1 MFHCGVFGI
10 AFDQISNIVFGVFGI
25 AFGDFEIAFGVLGF
39 VKCFQIGVFEM
50 VNG

>member
-10 AFDQISNIVFGVFGI
+10 TFDQISNIVFGV
-25 AFGDFEIAFGVLGF
+25 FEIAFGVLGF